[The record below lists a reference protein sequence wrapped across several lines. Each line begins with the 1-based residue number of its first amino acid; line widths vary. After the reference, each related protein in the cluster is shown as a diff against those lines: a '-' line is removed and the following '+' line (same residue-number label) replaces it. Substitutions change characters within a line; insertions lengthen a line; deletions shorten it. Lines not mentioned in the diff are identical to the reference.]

1 MELDASSSERPKWK
15 ADNFTI
21 NLNFKSG
28 KQGLRIKPFDKQHS
42 TVYSILNEVKTASLA
57 RT

>member
-1 MELDASSSERPKWK
+1 MELDASSSERPNWK

-28 KQGLRIKPFDKQHS
+28 KQGVRIKPFDKQCS
-42 TVYSILNEVKTASLA
+42 TEYSILKEFKTASLA